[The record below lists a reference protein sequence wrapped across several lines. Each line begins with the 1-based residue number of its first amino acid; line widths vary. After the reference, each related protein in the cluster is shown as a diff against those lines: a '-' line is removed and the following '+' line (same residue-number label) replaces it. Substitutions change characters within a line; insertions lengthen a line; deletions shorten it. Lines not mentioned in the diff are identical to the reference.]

1 MTGCD
6 ARSGTTE
13 AVPAR
18 GARWRPWARTFL
30 RPEWQERAVLVAACT
45 ILLGCLACAGGE
57 PAEPGESFDVRDLP
71 RLELEEEL
79 RIGSVEDPDRGFSR
93 IGRVVVDGDEVFV
106 FESLQR
112 EIRVY
117 SAEDGRFLRAMGGEG
132 EGPGEFRGSSIR
144 FGVVRDTVWVMDW
157 TLGANWML
165 TRFERDGT
173 LISAESIDGVRLD
186 FEWTGFPVVV
196 APVMADEAGGL
207 LGDINP
213 ERGTSGL
220 DADTIRVPRV
230 RFTLA
235 GEVVDTAAWYTLPL
249 TYPEGQLVEVG
260 ESRYSLPRAG
270 LDDPLVLFLS
280 EGRIRIDRRVPEA
293 SGDTVFRVTRTGPS
307 GDTLYSHRYRY
318 TPVPYPEEVK
328 ERAAARSTRSGRVLF
343 LVDGRAEMVT
353 RRPQD
358 SARAHAEILERLPWP
373 RFQRPVGGERRVVP
387 HEVGPDGSLWLQR
400 EETGGETRRWTVLGP
415 DGVPVGEA
423 HLPEDRFGISWVDGD
438 HLWATERDELG
449 IPWLVRY
456 GIHLPEEGGGG

>member
-1 MTGCD
+1 MTRRDFRPFG
-6 ARSGTTE
+6 
-13 AVPAR
+13 VL
-18 GARWRPWARTFL
+18 GAALTVSATVF
-30 RPEWQERAVLVAACT
+30 
-45 ILLGCLACAGGE
+45 GCAGGE
-57 PAEPGESFDVRDLP
+57 RASRIDAFDVGELP
-71 RLELEEEL
+71 PIELEEEL

-132 EGPGEFRGSSIR
+132 EGPGEFRGSSLR

-157 TLGANWML
+157 SLGANWMF

-173 LISAESIDGVRLD
+173 LISADRIEQVSLD
-186 FEWTGFPVVV
+186 LEWAGRPVVV
-196 APVMADEAGGL
+196 GPVMADEAGRL

-213 ERGTSGL
+213 ERGTRGL

-249 TYPEGQLVEVG
+249 TYPERELIDVG
-260 ESRYSLPRAG
+260 ESRYLLPRAG
-270 LDDPLVLFLS
+270 LDDPLDLLLPD
-280 EGRIRIDRRVPEA
+280 GRIRIDRRVAETPE
-293 SGDTVFRVTRTGPS
+293 DTVFRVTRTRFS
-307 GDTLYSHRYRY
+307 GDTVYSHAYRY
-318 TPVPYPEEVK
+318 TPVPYPEEAV
-328 ERAAARSTRSGRVLF
+328 ERAAATTARSGPLVYITADGAGEVL
-343 LVDGRAEMVT
+343 T

-358 SARAHAEILERLPWP
+358 SARAHAEILERLPWT
-373 RFQRPVGGERRVVP
+373 RFQRPVGGERRFVP
-387 HEVGPDGSLWLQR
+387 HEVRADGSLWLQR
-400 EETGGETRRWTVLGP
+400 EETGDETRRWTVLGS

-423 HLPEDRFGISWVDGD
+423 HLPEDGFSISWVDGD
-438 HLWATERDELG
+438 HLWATEWDELD

-456 GIHLPEEGGGG
+456 RVHVAEEGAGG